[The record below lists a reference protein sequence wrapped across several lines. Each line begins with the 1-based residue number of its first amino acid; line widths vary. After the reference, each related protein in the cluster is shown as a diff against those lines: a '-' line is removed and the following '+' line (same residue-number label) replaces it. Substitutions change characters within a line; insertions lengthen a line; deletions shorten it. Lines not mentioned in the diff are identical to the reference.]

1 MRHFVN
7 SYLKEFLSHI
17 SASHSASSHTEDAY
31 AFDVEQFLEFIEDQD
46 LKHIPVELAY
56 SYVNQLYELGL
67 SSSSVARKI
76 SALRSFFRFLQ
87 VNYGVATNP
96 FSTLKIRQQSRSL
109 PKYLMFEELRG
120 LLDSCEANDLGFRNR
135 VLMEV
140 MYACGLRVHEA
151 SELKLSNFNFDER
164 SIRIVG
170 KGDKERL
177 LFYYGALSG
186 RLNQYLSG
194 SRFNLLQ
201 GKEHDYL
208 FVNSKGDPLSVR
220 GIQYLL
226 EKQGEVCGLRQKLH
240 PHMLRHS
247 FATHLLDNGASLRIV
262 QTLLGHESLS
272 TTQIY
277 THVSLSK
284 IKKVYQEAME
294 KMPLT

>member
-1 MRHFVN
+1 MN

-31 AFDVEQFLEFIEDQD
+31 AFDVEQFIEFLENDD
-46 LKHIPVELAY
+46 LMSVPVETAY
-56 SYVNQLYELGL
+56 SYVNELYKMEM

-76 SALRSFFRFLQ
+76 SALRSFYKFLQ
-87 VNYGVATNP
+87 VNYGVAVNP
-96 FSTLKIRQQSRSL
+96 FSTLKIRQQSRTL
-109 PKYLMFEELRG
+109 PKYLMFEEVRE
-120 LLDSCEANDLGFRNR
+120 LLDSCEKTDLGIRNR
-135 VLMEV
+135 VLIEV

-151 SELKLSNFNFDER
+151 SELKLSNFDFEDR

-177 LFYYGALSG
+177 LFYYGALSS
-186 RLNQYLSG
+186 RLEKYIEN
-194 SRFNLLQ
+194 SRFNLLM
-201 GKEHDYL
+201 GKQHNYL

-294 KMPLT
+294 KIPLT

>member
-1 MRHFVN
+1 MN

-31 AFDVEQFLEFIEDQD
+31 AFDVEQFLEFLENDD
-46 LKHIPVELAY
+46 LMSVPVETAY
-56 SYVNQLYELGL
+56 SYVNELYKMEM

-76 SALRSFFRFLQ
+76 SALRSFYKFLQ
-87 VNYGVATNP
+87 VNYGVAINP

-109 PKYLMFEELRG
+109 PRYLMFEEVRE
-120 LLDSCEANDLGFRNR
+120 LLDSCEKTDLGIRNR
-135 VLMEV
+135 VLIEV

-151 SELKLSNFNFDER
+151 SELKLSNFDFEDR

-177 LFYYGALSG
+177 LFYYGALSS
-186 RLNQYLSG
+186 RLEKYIEN
-194 SRFNLLQ
+194 SRFNLLT
-201 GKEHDYL
+201 GKQHNYL

-284 IKKVYQEAME
+284 IKKVYQEAMD
-294 KMPLT
+294 KIPLT

>member
-1 MRHFVN
+1 MN

-31 AFDVEQFLEFIEDQD
+31 AFDVEQFIEFLENDD
-46 LKHIPVELAY
+46 LMSVPVETAY
-56 SYVNQLYELGL
+56 SYVNELYKMEM

-76 SALRSFFRFLQ
+76 SALRSFYKFLQ
-87 VNYGVATNP
+87 VNYGVAVNP
-96 FSTLKIRQQSRSL
+96 FSTLKIRQQSRTL
-109 PKYLMFEELRG
+109 PKYLMFEEVRE
-120 LLDSCEANDLGFRNR
+120 LLDSCEKTDLGIRNR
-135 VLMEV
+135 VLIEV

-151 SELKLSNFNFDER
+151 SELKLSNFDFEDR

-177 LFYYGALSG
+177 LFYYGALSS
-186 RLNQYLSG
+186 RLEKYIEN
-194 SRFNLLQ
+194 SRFNLLT
-201 GKEHDYL
+201 GKQHNYL

-294 KMPLT
+294 KIPLT